1 MKIFGGCKK
10 MNSIVFLGTNKSGS
24 SYEGIRAA
32 KRLGYETILFTNR
45 TIFVEEKEDYTE
57 IDEVVLINMLD
68 TDEILLTIND
78 LLVEGKKVDCFI
90 SFLDEYVYLAAL
102 LSNVLC
108 NTPLT
113 YEPLKIMTDKIQTRR
128 FLSGKHY
135 SPYYRVLSSPDT
147 LEQDINELNDK
158 FPLIIKSPQSNGSK
172 DVILVKN
179 ILECRKGVKQLQ
191 RKNPEFPILVEE
203 YLEGPQYLVEVVVC
217 DSTITIAALVEQEV
231 TKGERFIITG
241 YSICP
246 DLAAEQLPGLKE
258 TVFAIIE
265 DFELRNG
272 TCHLEIKLTNNG
284 WKLIEINPRMAG
296 GAMNRMIE
304 EAFGYSLAEQTIRLF
319 AGMQPELIKKRDT
332 AIYTHYLIVK
342 SVGILLKV
350 SGCDTAKE
358 QAGIIEVYTKAE
370 NGQLLTPPRSMG
382 QRYGYVIAAADS
394 IHQAKKCAINGAQHI
409 QFYLQPV

>member
-1 MKIFGGCKK
+1 
-10 MNSIVFLGTNKSGS
+10 MNSIVFLGTNKTGS
-24 SYEGIRAA
+24 SYEGIKAA
-32 KRLGYETILFTNR
+32 KRLGYETILLTNR
-45 TIFVEEKEDYTE
+45 TIFVEEKEDYRE
-57 IDEVVLINMLD
+57 IDDVRLINMSD
-68 TDEILLTIND
+68 TDEILLTITN
-78 LLVEGKKVDCFI
+78 LINEGKKVDCFI

-108 NTPLT
+108 DSPLT
-113 YEPLKIMTDKIQTRR
+113 YEPLEIMTDKILTRR

-135 SPYYRVLSSPDT
+135 SPFFKVLSSFETID
-147 LEQDINELNDK
+147 QDLNELKDK

-172 DVILVKN
+172 DVILVEN
-179 ILECRKGVKQLQ
+179 IRECKKGVKQLH
-191 RKNPEFPILVEE
+191 RKSPEIPILVEE
-203 YLEGPQYLVEVVVC
+203 YLEGPQYLVEVVVFN
-217 DSTITIAALVEQEV
+217 STITIAALVEQEV

-246 DLAAEQLPGLKE
+246 ELLVEHLPGLKE
-258 TVFAIIE
+258 TVYSIIE

-272 TCHLEIKLTNNG
+272 TCHLEIKLTNKG

-319 AGMQPELIKKRDT
+319 AGLQPELIRKREK
-332 AIYTHYLIVK
+332 AIYTHYLIVGT
-342 SVGILLKV
+342 VGILLKV

-358 QAGIIEVYTKAE
+358 QAGVLEVYTKVE
-370 NGQLLTPPRSMG
+370 NGQLVIPPRSMG
-382 QRYGYVIAAADS
+382 QRYGYVLAAADS
-394 IHQAKKCAINGAQHI
+394 IHQAKESAINGAQQI

>member
-1 MKIFGGCKK
+1 MK
-10 MNSIVFLGTNKSGS
+10 SIVFLGTNKSGS
-24 SYEGIRAA
+24 SYEGIKAA
-32 KRLGYETILFTNR
+32 KRLGYETILLTNR
-45 TIFVEEKEDYTE
+45 TIFVEEKEEYIE
-57 IDEVVLINMLD
+57 IDEVRLINMSD
-68 TDEILLTIND
+68 TDEILLMIND
-78 LLVEGKKVDCFI
+78 LIVEGKKVDCFI

-108 NTPLT
+108 NSPLT
-113 YEPLKIMTDKIQTRR
+113 YEPLEIMTDKILTRR
-128 FLSGKHY
+128 FLSGKNY
-135 SPYYRVLSSPDT
+135 SPFFKVLSSPETID
-147 LEQDINELNDK
+147 QDLNELYDK

-172 DVILVKN
+172 DVILVEN
-179 ILECRKGVKQLQ
+179 IWECKKGVKQLQ
-191 RKNPEFPILVEE
+191 RKNSEIPILVEE
-203 YLEGPQYLVEVVVC
+203 YLEGPQYLVEVVVF
-217 DSTITIAALVEQEV
+217 DSIITIAALVEQEV

-246 DLAAEQLPGLKE
+246 ELLVEQLQGLKE
-258 TVFAIIE
+258 TVFSIIE

-272 TCHLEIKLTNNG
+272 TCHLEIKLTKKG

-319 AGMQPELIKKRDT
+319 AGLQPELIKKREK
-332 AIYTHYLIVK
+332 AIYTHYLIVG

-358 QAGIIEVYTKAE
+358 QAGVLEVYTKVE
-370 NGQLLTPPRSMG
+370 NGQLVTPPRSMG
-382 QRYGYVIAAADS
+382 QRYGYVLAAADS
-394 IHQAKKCAINGAQHI
+394 IHQAKECAINGAQHI